1 MKRGKFFTVIA
12 ITFLVVAGVLS
23 KIDKRGASESE
34 LLFGEMTE
42 ALSWEGDLPS
52 GSTCRGSHMIGGALC
67 RSISKS
73 DCYIYVS
80 TGQTRMGKE
89 IIGGDTI
96 TFVEELKR
104 EELRELDVCVQV
116 SKNDADRYDDC
127 NDYRSCEQLD
137 GSETSSGEY
146 EIWERKN

>member
-1 MKRGKFFTVIA
+1 MKRIKFFTVIS
-12 ITFLVVAGVLS
+12 ITILIVVGILS

-34 LLFGEMTE
+34 LLLEEMTE

-52 GSTCRGSHMIGGALC
+52 ASTCRGSHMIGGALC

-80 TGQTRMGKE
+80 TGQTRTSE
-89 IIGGDTI
+89 EVIGRDTI
-96 TFVEELKR
+96 TFTEELKR
-104 EELRELDVCVQV
+104 EELRVLDVCVQV

-137 GSETSSGEY
+137 GSETSSGQD
-146 EIWERKN
+146 EIWERIN